1 MQSFSLI
8 PGVDN
13 YCVMGNP
20 VQHSK
25 SPLIHTEFARQTG
38 QKIYYQAILV
48 EEGKFSDA
56 LAVFQQQGGKGLNIT
71 IPFKRAA
78 CEIADHLSV
87 AARRARAVNTF
98 WFDKNSK
105 RFGDT
110 TDGTGL
116 IRDLVENCE
125 ISLAGEEVLIL
136 GAGGA
141 VRGILDP
148 VFDQKPERVV
158 IANRTIAHAEE
169 MAGAFSDR
177 GIISVC
183 RYEDL
188 PGQQFHYVINGTAAS
203 LQGEVPPLPDDILAK
218 DAFCYDMMYA
228 SEDTVFIK
236 WARSHGAGRA
246 CDGLGMLVEQA
257 AESFFIW
264 HGIRPVTRPVIEML
278 RQQ

>member
-1 MQSFSLI
+1 
-8 PGVDN
+8 
-13 YCVMGNP
+13 MGNP

-38 QKIYYQAILV
+38 QHIYYQAILV
-48 EEGKFSDA
+48 EEGKFPDA
-56 LAVFQQQGGKGLNIT
+56 LAEFQQLGGKGLNIT

-78 CEIADHLSV
+78 CEIADHLS
-87 AARRARAVNTF
+87 AAATRAQAVNTL
-98 WFDKNSK
+98 WFDKNGK

-116 IRDLVENCE
+116 VRDLVENCG

-148 VFDQKPERVV
+148 VFDQGPERVV
-158 IANRTIAHAEE
+158 IVNRTIARAQEL
-169 MAGAFSDR
+169 AQAFSDR
-177 GIISVC
+177 GNITAC
-183 RYEDL
+183 RYGEL

-218 DAFCYDMMYA
+218 DAFCYDIMYA

-236 WARSHGAGRA
+236 WAMSHGAGRA
-246 CDGLGMLVEQA
+246 FDGLGMLVEQA

-264 HGIRPVTRPVIEML
+264 HGIRPATRPVIEML
-278 RQQ
+278 RRQ